1 MRVVAVNVGL
11 PRQVFCRGEPVTT
24 GIFKESVAGPVRIA
38 GVNLDG
44 DAQADVTV
52 HGGRDKAV
60 YAYPAEHY
68 LWWQEELGRELPWGS
83 FGENLTVEGMPLEDE
98 TAVGDCWR
106 VGTAELVVTQPRL
119 PCFKLGIRF
128 GDPGMVK
135 RFLASGRSGFYFR
148 IAREGTTEAGDPIEL
163 LSHEEPNV
171 PVSEI
176 TRLYLGG
183 WDDIAG
189 LRRAVTVAS
198 LPRAGART
206 SRSCSRTADDACR
219 RPVRPLATSRRS
231 SR

>member
-119 PCFKLGIRF
+119 PCFKLGMRMGDAGFVEEFELAGRF
-128 GDPGMVK
+128 GAY
-135 RFLASGRSGFYFR
+135 LR
-148 IAREGTTEAGDPIEL
+148 IVEEGDIGAGDDILVGDAPANGITVLEL
-163 LSHEEPNV
+163 GRAEHRAFPELVARVLTDPYV
-171 PVSEI
+171 PQNWKHWAE
-176 TRLYLGG
+176 RQQ
-183 WDDIAG
+183 
-189 LRRAVTVAS
+189 
-198 LPRAGART
+198 
-206 SRSCSRTADDACR
+206 
-219 RPVRPLATSRRS
+219 RRS
-231 SR
+231 PTES